1 MSSPALRRVLCR
13 AARYARPTSAPLW
26 ITVDKGV
33 LMIRSTPRAVLA
45 LIVATIGVLLLVA
58 GIVLVAYLTVVDV
71 RLARVA
77 FFAGITVFVIAAIVG
92 VRFTRHDGRRMR
104 WH

>member
-1 MSSPALRRVLCR
+1 MSSPALRRVLR
-13 AARYARPTSAPLW
+13 PGARYARPTSAPLW
-26 ITVDKGV
+26 ITVDIGV
-33 LMIRSTPRAVLA
+33 LMIRSRRTVLA

-58 GIVLVAYLTVVDV
+58 GIALVAYLTVVDV

-77 FFAGITVFVIAAIVG
+77 FFTGVTVFVIAAIVG
-92 VRFTRHDGRRMR
+92 VRFTRPDGRRMR